1 MDYGIQ
7 MFTVQKYAKEH
18 GLEAALKAVAAI
30 GYKYIE
36 FFDFYGHT
44 AEEVKGWLD
53 KYNLTCIASHT
64 PWDALVKD
72 FEGTVRFHK
81 AIGNKNYVL
90 PWIEVHNTEKI
101 QILIDYC
108 KEYIP
113 KLASEGMTM
122 HYHNHATE
130 LKLWPGAIFPLAVL
144 ENQTDIRLETDVYWL
159 HVGKTDPV
167 KVLERLHDRIDIIHV
182 RDGVFHYDEKGNH
195 HAESRPLGQGTTPIK
210 EVVETAKKYGMIMI
224 VESCTEDIPEL
235 EEAKICYD
243 YLKSL
248 E

>member
-1 MDYGIQ
+1 MEYGIQ
-7 MFTVQKYAKEH
+7 MFGMRHYAEEH
-18 GLEAALKAVAAI
+18 GLEAALKAVADI

-44 AEEVKGWLD
+44 AEEVKDFLD

-64 PWDALVKD
+64 PWDDLVKD
-72 FEGTVRFHK
+72 FEGTVKFHK
-81 AIGNKNYVL
+81 TIGNKNYVL

-113 KLASEGMTM
+113 KLAAEGMTM
-122 HYHNHATE
+122 HYHNHTTE

-159 HVGKTDPV
+159 HVAKTNPV
-167 KVLERLHDRIDIIHV
+167 KVLERLHDRIDLIHV
-182 RDGVFHYDEKGNH
+182 RDGVFYYDESGCH
-195 HAESRPLGQGTTPIK
+195 SESRPLGQGTTPLAEI
-210 EVVETAKKYGMIMI
+210 VATAKKYNMMMI
-224 VESCTEDIPEL
+224 VESSTDSIDDV
-235 EEAKICYD
+235 EEAKIGFD